1 MAKKLTK
8 ELGLLGVFA
17 ISTGAMISSGLF
29 VLPGIAA
36 AQLGPAVVYAYLLS
50 GLLILP
56 SLLSMAELSTAMPRA
71 GGTYFFVSRSLGT
84 MFGTIEGVGDW
95 LALILKSSIAI
106 AGLGYYLA
114 EYLPLPMQAIAIV
127 ACIVFLVVN
136 LIGAKETA
144 GLQIG
149 MVMLMLLILAILI
162 IWGLPAIEPANTT
175 PLAPFG
181 MGALLPVTAM
191 VFVSYIG
198 LTKVASVAE
207 EVRKPERNIPLGM
220 ILSLVV
226 VMAVYGLAV
235 WVVVGVVPATELH
248 GSFTPL
254 NDAGALVLGKAGGYI
269 VSFAAILAFATTG
282 NAALLASSRYLL
294 AMSRDHAMPH
304 RLSRLS
310 SAGTPR
316 NAIVL
321 TSAVVVCI
329 VCFVNLENIAKL
341 ASAFQ
346 LLVFAFVNVSVIVMR
361 ESGIESYDPGFKCPF
376 YPYVQVIGIIIAVV
390 LIPEMGLLSSA
401 FAFALLVLGIAWY
414 NLYVR
419 HKVVRVGAV
428 AQLAQR
434 VAERLLRRDAE
445 ELGLD
450 RELREILKE
459 KGLRARDPF
468 AEMVQ
473 RAAFLEIG
481 SHMDMEKVISSGA
494 RILAENSGVSENI
507 ILDTLLQRSRLGETP
522 AEAGI
527 ALPHLLLDDIDEFH
541 MVVARSVHGMYF
553 DKAGQTIHAVF
564 ILLGDKKNPTQHL
577 RFLAEIARRAELP
590 HFIEDWVKAKSERE
604 LRELLQAKPGE

>member
-8 ELGLLGVFA
+8 ELGLLDVFA

-36 AQLGPAVVYAYLLS
+36 AQLGPAVVFAYLLS
-50 GLLILP
+50 GILIIP

-84 MFGTIEGVGDW
+84 MFGTIDGVGVW

-114 EYLPLPMQAIAIV
+114 EYLPLPMQVIAIT

-162 IWGLPAIEPANTT
+162 IWGLPAVAPVNTT
-175 PLAPFG
+175 PIAPFG

-207 EVRKPERNIPLGM
+207 EVRKPERSIPLGM

-226 VMAVYGLAV
+226 VMAVYGLVV
-235 WVVVGVVPATELH
+235 WVVVGVVPSSELY
-248 GSFTPL
+248 GSLTPL
-254 NDAGALVLGKAGGYI
+254 NDAGCMVFGKAGGYI

-316 NAIVL
+316 NAIFL

-341 ASAFQ
+341 ASTFQ

-376 YPYVQVIGIIIAVV
+376 YPYVQVIGIVIAVM

-401 FAFALLVLGIAWY
+401 FAIALLVLGIAWY

-419 HKVVRVGAV
+419 YKVVRVGAV

-494 RILAENSGVSENI
+494 RILAENSGVPENI

-541 MVVARSVHGMYF
+541 MVVARSVQGIYF
-553 DKAGQTIHAVF
+553 AKAGQTIHAVF

-590 HFIEDWVKAKSERE
+590 HFIDDWVKAKSERE